1 VPNEVKPTD
10 GERKVDP
17 NIQIKFTIIF
27 GILAFIPFVLFYF
40 YGLEVKPEKPV
51 GDGTGVAVPQVTFT
65 EVARAA
71 GIDFV
76 HVNGAA
82 GEKLL
87 PETMGG
93 GCAFFDMD
101 GDGDQDVVFI
111 NSMGWGGTNGTNG
124 AEEGSAAA
132 SLHRSAAASLHRSAA
147 ASHHRLYAN
156 DGKGEFTD
164 VTAGS
169 GLDFASYGMGVATG
183 DFDGDGKTDLFVTG
197 VNGPGLPR
205 GNRLLRNLGDGKF
218 ADVSEAMGIAGTNA
232 WSTSATFVDYDRDG
246 DLDLFVCNYVQW
258 SREIDLQVDYRL
270 PSVGRAYGPPM
281 SFAGT
286 FPVLYRN
293 DGGKFVDVSAA
304 AGIQIRNKATGLPM
318 AKSLGVSP
326 VDLDNDGWIDLVVA
340 NDTVQNFVFHN
351 NKDGTFSE
359 VGGQSGVAY
368 DRFGSTRGAM
378 GIDTGRFH
386 NDDTL
391 AISIGNFANEMTAFY
406 VASQDPL
413 FFSDEALNVGIGDA
427 TRGLLTFGVFFFDY
441 DLNGYLDL
449 LTANGHIEPEIG
461 RVHPNQSYAQPVQL
475 FWNSGQSAPAGGTAS
490 GFRLVTA
497 DRCGADL
504 HQPMVGRGSAF
515 ADIDGDGD
523 QDVLVTQLNGPA
535 KLFRNDQQLGNS
547 WVRVKLVGKKS
558 NRDAIGASV
567 KVRVGNRVFSQQVM
581 PTRGY
586 LSQSELPVTIGLGK
600 AQKIDDVQIFWP
612 DGTRETGVALKL
624 NSVNVVTQK

>member
-1 VPNEVKPTD
+1 MPTEPAKPSSPAD
-10 GERKVDP
+10 AEQKVDP

-40 YGLEVKPEKPV
+40 YGLEVREEKRPA
-51 GDGTGVAVPQVTFT
+51 GESELAVPSVTFT
-65 EVARAA
+65 EVTRPS
-71 GIDFV
+71 GINYT

-101 GDGDQDVVFI
+101 GDGDQDIIFV
-111 NSMGWGGTNGTNG
+111 NSMPWNGGTNPT
-124 AEEGSAAA
+124 
-132 SLHRSAAASLHRSAA
+132 
-147 ASHHRLYAN
+147 HRLFEN
-156 DGKGEFTD
+156 DGSGKFSDRT
-164 VTAGS
+164 TGS

-183 DFDGDGKTDLFVTG
+183 DFDNDGRTDLFLTG
-197 VNGPGLPR
+197 VNGSGLPKA
-205 GNRLLRNLGDGKF
+205 NRLLRNEGGGKF
-218 ADVSEAMGIAGTNA
+218 ADVSETMGIGATNS

-270 PSVGRAYGPPM
+270 PNVGRAYGPPM

-293 DGGKFVDVSAA
+293 DGAKFTDVSAS
-304 AGIQIRNKATGLPM
+304 AGIQIKNRATGLPM

-351 NKDGTFSE
+351 NKDGTFTE
-359 VGGQSGVAY
+359 MGGRSGVAY
-368 DRFGSTRGAM
+368 DTFGSTRGAM

-386 NDDTL
+386 DDDKL

-406 VASQDPL
+406 VASRDPL
-413 FFSDEALNVGIGDA
+413 FFSDEALNVGIGDP
-427 TRGLLTFGVFFFDY
+427 TRSALTFGVFFFDY

-449 LTANGHIEPEIG
+449 LTANGHIEPEIEK
-461 RVHPNQSYAQPVQL
+461 VHPNQTYAQPVQL
-475 FWNSGQSAPAGGTAS
+475 FWNAGLGASGSES
-490 GFRLVTA
+490 GFRRVPPES
-497 DRCGADL
+497 CGADL

-515 ADIDGDGD
+515 ADIDADGD

-535 KLFRNDQQLGNS
+535 KLFRNDQQLGHS
-547 WVRVKLVGKKS
+547 WVRVKLIGKKS
-558 NRDAIGASV
+558 NRDAIGAWV

-586 LSQSELPVTIGLGK
+586 LSQSELPVTIGLGT
-600 AQKIDDVQIFWP
+600 AQKINDVQIFWP
-612 DGTRETGVALKL
+612 DGSRETGVTLKVNSL
-624 NSVNVVTQK
+624 NTVIQR